1 MDYGQELRFGLFPTP
16 DAADLDRLLVLAEIA
31 EVSGL
36 DLVTVQDHPYQSRH
50 LDAWTLLTVLAARS
64 STLRFAL
71 NVAKLPLR
79 PPVVLAKSVATLDLV
94 TGGRIDLGLGA
105 GAFWDAIVAA
115 GGSRLQPAESVDALS
130 EAIEVIRGVWRPDGT
145 SLRVDGRHH
154 RVAGLHPGP
163 APAHPVEIW
172 LGAYKPRMLRLT
184 GRYADGWLPSMGY
197 ADPDQLGG
205 MNDVIDQAARDA
217 GRDPSSVRRLYNVFG
232 SFTPGRGRGGA
243 LSGTAENW
251 AEQLAALAVEDGMS
265 TFILGTDDP
274 GDVRRFGEEVA
285 PSVRDLVDEARRS
298 GAGTTRAPSTAEVVA
313 TSSTT
318 AQGDS
323 RLDVHPTVD
332 DGTRLSDQAAWD
344 EGTRPTFP
352 APASFTYSA
361 VQQAAPQHLIDVHD
375 ALRAE
380 LARLRDIVEQ
390 VADGRTSVGSARSA
404 INRMTLRQNNWTLGA
419 YCEQYCRIVT
429 GHHTLEDVSVFPH
442 LRRVDGVGP
451 VLDRLEEEHEVIAE
465 LLDHLDRALVALVAD
480 EGSGTQKLQEVLDLV
495 TDGRCC
501 PTSRTKSGSCCT
513 HWRRPGFSDRPGCGP
528 SRRAPPPHRS
538 RVTRPG
544 PPPPRVDPQRTGSGS
559 AWPSLP
565 RS

>member
-1 MDYGQELRFGLFPTP
+1 VDYGQELRFGLFPTP
-16 DAADLDRLLVLAEIA
+16 HATHLDRVLLLTEVA

-36 DLVTVQDHPYQSRH
+36 DLVTLQDHPYQSRH
-50 LDAWTLLTVLAARS
+50 LDAWTLLAVLAARS

-71 NVAKLPLR
+71 NVANLPLR

-94 TGGRIDLGLGA
+94 TGGRVDLGLGA

-115 GGSRLQPAESVDALS
+115 GATRLAPAESVDALR
-130 EAIEVIRGVWRPDGT
+130 EAIQVIRGVWRPDGP
-145 SLRVDGRHH
+145 SVRVDGRHH
-154 RVAGLHPGP
+154 RVTGLHPGP

-197 ADPDQLGG
+197 ADPDQLGQ

-217 GRDPSSVRRLYNVFG
+217 GRDPASVRRLYNVFG
-232 SFTPGRGRGGA
+232 SFAPGRARGGA
-243 LSGTAENW
+243 LSGTADTW
-251 AEQLAALAVEDGMS
+251 AEQLAALALQDGIS
-265 TFILGTDDP
+265 TFILGTDDRD
-274 GDVRRFGEEVA
+274 DVRRFGEDVA
-285 PSVRDLVDEARRS
+285 PRVRDLVDEARRS
-298 GAGTTRAPSTAEVVA
+298 GEASAPPPSTFEVVA

-318 AQGDS
+318 VQGHS
-323 RLDVHPTVD
+323 RLDVHPTLD
-332 DGTRLSDQAAWD
+332 DGTRRSDQAAWD
-344 EGTRPTFP
+344 ESTRPTFP
-352 APASFTYSA
+352 APPSFNYSA

-442 LRRVDGVGP
+442 LRRVDGAGP
-451 VLDRLEEEHEVIAE
+451 VLDRLIEEHEIIAD
-465 LLDHLDRALVALVAD
+465 LLDHLDQALVALVAD
-480 EGSGTQKLQEVLDLV
+480 QDSGSQRLQEVLDLV
-495 TDGRCC
+495 TDALLSHLSYEERELLH
-501 PTSRTKSGSCCT
+501 PLAQV
-513 HWRRPGFSDRPGCGP
+513 GF
-528 SRRAPPPHRS
+528 
-538 RVTRPG
+538 
-544 PPPPRVDPQRTGSGS
+544 Q
-559 AWPSLP
+559 
-565 RS
+565 

>member
-1 MDYGQELRFGLFPTP
+1 VDYGQELRFGLFPTP
-16 DAADLDRLLVLAEIA
+16 DAAHLDRVLLLAEIA

-36 DLVTVQDHPYQSRH
+36 DLVTLQDHPYQSRH
-50 LDAWTLLTVLAARS
+50 LDAWTVLTVLAARS

-71 NVAKLPLR
+71 NVANLPLR

-94 TGGRIDLGLGA
+94 TGGRVDLGLGA

-115 GGSRLQPAESVDALS
+115 GATRLAPAESVDALR
-130 EAIEVIRGVWRPDGT
+130 EAIEVIRGVWRPDGP
-145 SLRVDGRHH
+145 SVRVDGRHH
-154 RVAGLHPGP
+154 RVTGLHPGP
-163 APAHPVEIW
+163 APAHTVEVW

-197 ADPDQLGG
+197 ADPHQLGG
-205 MNDVIDQAARDA
+205 MNRVIDEAAQDA

-232 SFTPGRGRGGA
+232 SFRAGRGRGGA
-243 LSGTAENW
+243 LSGTAGDW
-251 AEQLAALAVEDGMS
+251 AEQLAALTLEDGMS
-265 TFILGTDDP
+265 TFIVGSDDP
-274 GDVRRFGEEVA
+274 DDVRRFAEEVA
-285 PSVRDLVDEARRS
+285 PRVRDLVDEARRS
-298 GAGTTRAPSTAEVVA
+298 GAATTRTPSTVDVLVTSSTPV

-332 DGTRLSDQAAWD
+332 DGIRLSDQAAWD
-344 EGTRPTFP
+344 ESSRPSFP
-352 APASFTYSA
+352 APTSFHYSA

-380 LARLRDIVEQ
+380 LTRLRDIVEQ

-442 LRRVDGVGP
+442 LRRVDGAGP
-451 VLDRLEEEHEVIAE
+451 VLDRLIEEHEIIAD
-465 LLDHLDRALVALVAD
+465 LVDHLDRALVALVGD
-480 EGSGTQKLQEVLDLV
+480 EDSGTGKLQEVLDLV
-495 TDGRCC
+495 TDALLSHLSYEERELLH
-501 PTSRTKSGSCCT
+501 PLAQV
-513 HWRRPGFSDRPGCGP
+513 GF
-528 SRRAPPPHRS
+528 
-538 RVTRPG
+538 
-544 PPPPRVDPQRTGSGS
+544 Q
-559 AWPSLP
+559 
-565 RS
+565 